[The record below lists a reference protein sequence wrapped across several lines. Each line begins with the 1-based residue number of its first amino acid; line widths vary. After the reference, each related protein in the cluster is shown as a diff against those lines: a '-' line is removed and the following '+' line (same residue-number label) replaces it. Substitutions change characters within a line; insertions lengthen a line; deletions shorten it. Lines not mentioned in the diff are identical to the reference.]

1 MICFSNEG
9 AWAKTIMQSLDVFIQ
24 TSFKLAH
31 NPALSSVFFPQ
42 NKPSECLTPHFC
54 HLLCIS
60 FNFLLT
66 VSFINVLVSVWLL
79 NSWTELNFEKDL
91 QPVALF
97 LTSQSVSDSIQPQ
110 VQVCILYTLHPPT
123 LRLSYSRP
131 CTLDTLRSHMLNCLC
146 KCSFSAASRTR
157 PSTFAAVHQIKAWLN
172 ASTGQ
177 EHSAF
182 LCPKTE
188 KTLVWLVAKSLLI
201 SKFNKRI
208 SFRLFDLLVNCATLL
223 WFENEEAAVLSDGI
237 MRMIHRRAQRQ
248 TTCYSQLVEVW

>member
-60 FNFLLT
+60 FNFLLA

-97 LTSQSVSDSIQPQ
+97 LTSQSVILSNHKCKC
-110 VQVCILYTLHPPT
+110 VYYILYTRPRSASVTAGLA
-123 LRLSYSRP
+123 RLIHY
-131 CTLDTLRSHMLNCLC
+131 
-146 KCSFSAASRTR
+146 ARTCWIAFVNALLVRHRGRDLR
-157 PSTFAAVHQIKAWLN
+157 PSLLYIK
-172 ASTGQ
+172 
-177 EHSAF
+177 
-182 LCPKTE
+182 
-188 KTLVWLVAKSLLI
+188 
-201 SKFNKRI
+201 SKR
-208 SFRLFDLLVNCATLL
+208 
-223 WFENEEAAVLSDGI
+223 G
-237 MRMIHRRAQRQ
+237 
-248 TTCYSQLVEVW
+248 